1 MRRAETFVAAALT
14 LFGLV
19 MLQQA
24 RQLPFGSPGAGPGS
38 GFFPLWLSLGV
49 TLCAGIVLVQSLVRP
64 REDGEFIPG
73 HAWRPLLIAFLP
85 MLVVVALMNYL
96 GIYLGGAL
104 YLAGYMRFVGRFRW
118 ASVIAVSVAIP
129 LVLFMIF
136 EKWFLFPMP
145 KGLILEYL
153 LYGR

>member
-1 MRRAETFVAAALT
+1 MRKAETIVALVLAV
-14 LFGLV
+14 FGLA

-24 RQLPFGSPGAGPGS
+24 RQLSFSLPGAGPGP
-38 GFFPLWLSLGV
+38 GFFPFWLSIGV
-49 TLCAGIVLVQSLVRP
+49 TLGGVIVVVQSLVRP
-64 REDGEFIPG
+64 REDGEFIPA

-85 MLVVVALMNYL
+85 MLAVMAVIKYL

-118 ASVIAVSVAIP
+118 ASLVVISVAIP
-129 LVLFMIF
+129 LLLFLIF
-136 EKWFLFPMP
+136 ERWFLFPMP
-145 KGLILEYL
+145 KGVILEYF